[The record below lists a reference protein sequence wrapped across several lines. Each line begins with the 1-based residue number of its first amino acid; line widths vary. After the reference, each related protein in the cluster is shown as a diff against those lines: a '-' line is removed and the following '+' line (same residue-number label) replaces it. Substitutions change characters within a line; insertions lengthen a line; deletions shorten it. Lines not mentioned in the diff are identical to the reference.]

1 VHLAD
6 LPDTTNM
13 IDVNMDFTLGAVVYF
28 QDYMYMEYRNLCHYE
43 DLFKKY
49 EKENGSSLNYAD
61 PGTESEEDEPIRFQ
75 GKANAETKDRENVEV
90 EKKADALPSPLA
102 DDDELDI
109 FNMHSRM
116 LLNNYFDETFRLNL
130 FEKIFGERKT
140 LLSAANINAMAKN
153 SDLQNLLSQLD
164 IEKIHN
170 YCNEINI
177 GDIFSDKETQIEA
190 IINYLENTKE
200 L

>member
-1 VHLAD
+1 
-6 LPDTTNM
+6 
-13 IDVNMDFTLGAVVYF
+13 
-28 QDYMYMEYRNLCHYE
+28 
-43 DLFKKY
+43 
-49 EKENGSSLNYAD
+49 
-61 PGTESEEDEPIRFQ
+61 
-75 GKANAETKDRENVEV
+75 
-90 EKKADALPSPLA
+90 
-102 DDDELDI
+102 
-109 FNMHSRM
+109 MHSRM
-116 LLNNYFDETFRLNL
+116 LLNNYFDETFRLSL

-153 SDLQNLLSQLD
+153 SDLSNLLSQLD